1 MAMGTR
7 QQRQR
12 QEELWV
18 ATATLACPASH
29 PFYERLNRLLD
40 ECQFDDFVET
50 LCKPFYAET
59 LGRSGLAPGIYFRL
73 LMVGYFEGID
83 SERGIEWRAGDSLAI
98 RKFLRIGLDETVPD
112 HSTISRT
119 RRLMDEETHRLV
131 FVWLLEI
138 VAEHGL
144 LRGHT
149 IGIDATTLE
158 ANAALRSIVR
168 RDTGEQYE
176 EFLRRLAQESGIET
190 PTRAQLAK
198 LDKKR
203 ARKGSNEDWTH
214 PHDPDARITKM
225 KDGSTHL
232 AHKAEHAVDME
243 SGAVV
248 AITVQAANAG
258 DTHTV
263 QQTLAEAQENMEA
276 VAEAIHSEPEAA
288 AVQVESPTELV
299 TDKGYHSREVV
310 RQLAEAGIRSYISE
324 PERGQQRWHNQSAEQ
339 AAVYANRRRVRGERG
354 KRLQRQRGEKLE
366 RTMAHMYETGRM
378 RRVHLRG
385 HGNIIKRLLIHA
397 CGLNLGLLMRKLYGV
412 GTPRGLQNGG
422 FAYVFAL
429 LLMLDSYL
437 MIDSDEIATPE
448 VTSGQDETSISHPIL
463 CAQIFVSSSKFL
475 NLLIFAS
482 AC

>member
-7 QQRQR
+7 EQRQR

-18 ATATLACPASH
+18 ATAALARPASH
-29 PFYERLNRLLD
+29 PFYDRLNRLLD
-40 ECQFDDFVET
+40 ECQFDEFVERV
-50 LCKPFYAET
+50 CKPFYAKT
-59 LGRSGLAPGIYFRL
+59 LGRPGLAPGIYFRL

-83 SERGIEWRAGDSLAI
+83 SERGMAWRAADSLGI
-98 RKFLRIGLDETVPD
+98 RAFLRIALDEIAPD

-119 RRLMDEETHRLV
+119 RRWIDVETHRLV

-138 VAEHGL
+138 LAEHGL
-144 LRGHT
+144 LRGRT

-176 EFLRRLAQESGIET
+176 EFLRRLAKESGIET

-203 ARKGSNEDWTH
+203 PKKGSNEDWTH
-214 PHDPDARITKM
+214 PHDPDARITKL
-225 KDGSTHL
+225 KDGRTHL

-248 AITVQAANAG
+248 AITVQAADAG
-258 DTHTV
+258 DTRTV
-263 QQTLAEAQENMEA
+263 QQTLAQASENIEVVTEVLQGEPDA
-276 VAEAIHSEPEAA
+276 PEAKVETPA
-288 AVQVESPTELV
+288 ALV

-310 RQLAEAGIRSYISE
+310 RQVAEAGIRSYISE
-324 PERGQQRWHNQSAEQ
+324 PERGRQRWGGQSAEQ
-339 AAVYANRRRVRGERG
+339 AAVYANRRRVQGERG

-366 RTMAHMYETGRM
+366 RTMAHLYETGRM
-378 RRVHLRG
+378 RRIHLRG

-397 CGLNLGLLMRKLYGV
+397 CSLNLGLLMRTLHGV
-412 GTPRGLQNGG
+412 GTPRSLQDGA
-422 FAYVFAL
+422 FQAAFVFW
-429 LLMLDSYL
+429 LMLEAYSKPR
-437 MIDSDEIATPE
+437 SQQTGRSAT
-448 VTSGQDETSISHPIL
+448 TSGQDETPTFLALVCPNTSI
-463 CAQIFVSSSKFL
+463 CF
-475 NLLIFAS
+475 
-482 AC
+482 